1 MIGAAVG
8 NRRGGARGCSNAVAA
23 AALALS
29 AVAAAADPKTLTDEE
44 VTAAVKEVIAERSKD
59 GVFAFHDVRS
69 GEQLALVLDDVRVVR
84 GLPVFGWF
92 PNVVFHDKDIPAKK
106 YALDFW
112 LKPDGDR
119 LKLMDIRI
127 HKAPQADGSSWMSMT
142 RAPLPWWW
150 LPTIKRV
157 SAVVGMQ
164 AWQVMGAIQT
174 HIVDARKNDA
184 VVLAD
189 ASGAP
194 LSLQLVDLLQPVGK
208 SKADGRYFACAEFR
222 KFGSEATNYSI
233 TYWLDPQ
240 TKLVTAGSVHAM
252 DAGTGERKAAA
263 EPRCDVGGIAFD
275 IVD

>member
-29 AVAAAADPKTLTDEE
+29 AVAAGADPKTLTDEE
-44 VTAAVKEVIAERSKD
+44 VTAAVKEVIAERSND
-59 GVFAFHDVRS
+59 GIFAFHDVRS
-69 GEQLALVLDDVRVVR
+69 GDQLALVLDDVRVIR

-92 PNVVFHDKDIPAKK
+92 PNVVFHDKDFPAKK

-127 HKAPQADGSSWMSMT
+127 HKAPQADGSSWLSMT

-164 AWQVMGAIQT
+164 AWQVMGAIHT
-174 HIVDARKNDA
+174 HIADAKKGD
-184 VVLAD
+184 VVTVAD